1 MKGITCHRLYDYEE
15 SETRSESGG
24 ASFADKQRVIRTR
37 KHLMKEY
44 ADPVLHMANGQVSE
58 NPWTKNWS
66 KPGSHHAIF
75 YFQGLERKGGDL
87 SDQSSEIFKVEKSTM
102 R

>member
-1 MKGITCHRLYDYEE
+1 MKGINRHRLYDYEE
-15 SETRSESGG
+15 SETRLESGG
-24 ASFADKQRVIRTR
+24 ASFTDTQRVIWTR

-44 ADPVLHMANGQVSE
+44 ADPVLHMANVQVSE

-66 KPGSHHAIF
+66 KPGSHHSIF

-87 SDQSSEIFKVEKSTM
+87 SDQSSEIFKVKKSTM